1 VYIAAFG
8 HTWGPNKERGVY
20 RSNNGGKTWQ
30 QVLFRSSKAGA
41 IDLSMDANNP
51 RVLYV
56 AFWEGQRYPHR
67 MNSGGADSSLYK
79 SSDGGDT
86 WTEITRNKGL
96 PKGVL
101 GKMGI
106 VASPAQRDR
115 VFAIVEAEDGAF
127 FRSDDGGATWL
138 RLSEQPGL
146 RGRPWYYMHVYADPK
161 DPDVAYVED
170 YSHWKTIDGGATF
183 FEIPTPHGD
192 NHDLWID
199 PHDPLRQIQGNDGGA
214 NVTFNGGLSWSSI
227 YNQPTAQFYH
237 VTTDNR
243 QPYTVY
249 GSQQDNTA
257 MSVPSQSALGAIV
270 QSEWLRPG
278 GGESGYIAIKPDD
291 PNIVVA
297 GAIGSGNGMGRL
309 IHYNHHT
316 RQERIIS
323 VWPEPYGMGVGAIE
337 HKYRFQWT
345 FPIFWSRWKKDEL
358 WVAGNHAF
366 RSMNEGHSW
375 EVVSPDLTRNDP
387 DKLQPSGG
395 PISKD
400 NTGAE
405 CYCTIF
411 ALEESKLEENVL
423 WAGSDDGLIHISHDR
438 GKTWQNVTPPK
449 RLLPAWALIS
459 IIEPSAHD
467 QATAYVAATRY
478 KHDDLKPYLLK
489 TSNYGK
495 TWALITD
502 GIPAWEFTRVLRED
516 PVQRGLLYAGT
527 ETGIY
532 VSFDDGAHWQLIN
545 PADGSGANLPVTP
558 IHDFILK
565 DDDLVVATHGRSFWI
580 LDDVTPLQQMAHSQ
594 WRIANGES
602 QRTSKRQSA
611 KSRKKKETM
620 PDAHLFKPRTTV
632 RWKQYKMAQQKPT
645 PAVSYR
651 RAGGLVYSYKL
662 MDTPTGDKK
671 ERLLDA
677 GENPPEGVI
686 VHYYLNA
693 TPKDDVTLTF
703 LDADGNLIRS
713 FSSKE
718 PEKGAPPTRLTKDAG
733 MNRFVW
739 NLRYSD
745 ATKLPDNT
753 AGRGAE
759 IPVAGPQV
767 PPGVYQV
774 RLTVGKHEQTQAFIV
789 VKDPRAMASDDELRE
804 QFAWYMQTH
813 KKLSATHDA
822 LIQLRDVRMQV
833 DGLASRIDTSSVKD
847 AAQKLNQTLTAIEN
861 ELVQVKA
868 DDPRSFPS
876 KLNLRLA
883 GLLGFIEWSDTAPTM
898 QIRELFMDLS
908 GRIDAQLDKLNQ
920 CLAEDV
926 NTFNELCNQEAVMAV
941 KVKK

>member
-1 VYIAAFG
+1 
-8 HTWGPNKERGVY
+8 
-20 RSNNGGKTWQ
+20 
-30 QVLFRSSKAGA
+30 
-41 IDLSMDANNP
+41 
-51 RVLYV
+51 
-56 AFWEGQRYPHR
+56 
-67 MNSGGADSSLYK
+67 
-79 SSDGGDT
+79 
-86 WTEITRNKGL
+86 
-96 PKGVL
+96 
-101 GKMGI
+101 
-106 VASPAQRDR
+106 
-115 VFAIVEAEDGAF
+115 
-127 FRSDDGGATWL
+127 
-138 RLSEQPGL
+138 
-146 RGRPWYYMHVYADPK
+146 MHVYADPK

-170 YSHWKTIDGGATF
+170 YSHWKTIDGGVTF

-199 PHDPLRQIQGNDGGA
+199 PHNPMRQIQGNDGGA
-214 NVTFNGGLSWSSI
+214 NVTFNGGLSWSTI

-237 VTTDNR
+237 VIADN
-243 QPYTVY
+243 QKPYRVY

-291 PNIVVA
+291 NHIVVA

-323 VWPEPYGMGVGAIE
+323 VWPEPYGMGVGAVE

-358 WVAGNHAF
+358 WVGGNHAF
-366 RSMNEGHSW
+366 RSTNEGHSW

-405 CYCTIF
+405 CYCTLF

-423 WAGSDDGLIHISHDR
+423 WAGSDDGLIHISRDR
-438 GKTWQNVTPPK
+438 GRTWKNVTPPK
-449 RLLPAWALIS
+449 RWLPAWALIS
-459 IIEPSAHD
+459 VIEPSSHD
-467 QATAYVAATRY
+467 KATAYVAATRY

-489 TSNYGK
+489 TDDYGK
-495 TWALITD
+495 TWTLITH
-502 GIPAWEFTRVLRED
+502 GIPATEFTRVIRED
-516 PVQRGLLYAGT
+516 PNKQGLLYAGT

-532 VSFDDGAHWQLIN
+532 VSFDDGANWQLIN

-580 LDDVTPLQQMAHSQ
+580 LDDVTPLQQMADGRWQ
-594 WRIANGES
+594 IADSES
-602 QRTSKRQSA
+602 QRASKRQSA
-611 KSRKKKETM
+611 KSRKKKDMM

-632 RWKQYKMAQQKPT
+632 RWKQYKMAQLKPT

-651 RAGGLVYSYKL
+651 RAGGLMYSYRL
-662 MDTPTGDKK
+662 VDTPTGEKK

-686 VHYYLNA
+686 VHYYLKA
-693 TPKDDVTLTF
+693 EPRDDVTLTF
-703 LDADGNLIRS
+703 MDADGNVIRT

-718 PEKGAPPTRLTKDAG
+718 KEPEKKPNSAASTAIVPSSVEPRLTKHADA
-733 MNRFVW
+733 NRFVW
-739 NLRYSD
+739 NLRYPD
-745 ATKLPDNT
+745 ATKLPDST

-767 PPGVYQV
+767 PPGTYQV
-774 RLTVGKHEQTQAFIV
+774 KLTVGKHEQTQSFKI
-789 VKDPRAMASDDELRE
+789 VKDPRATASDDELRE

-822 LIQLRDVRMQV
+822 IIQLRDVRTQV
-833 DGLASRIDTSSVKD
+833 DGLASRIDTPSVKA
-847 AAQKLNQTLTAIEN
+847 AAQKLNETLTAIEN

-876 KLNLRLA
+876 RLNLRLA
-883 GLLGFIEWSDTAPTM
+883 GLLGFIEWSDTEPTT
-898 QIRELFMDLS
+898 QIRELYESLAQ
-908 GRIDAQLDKLNQ
+908 RIDAQLEKLNQ
-920 CLAEDV
+920 CLAEEV